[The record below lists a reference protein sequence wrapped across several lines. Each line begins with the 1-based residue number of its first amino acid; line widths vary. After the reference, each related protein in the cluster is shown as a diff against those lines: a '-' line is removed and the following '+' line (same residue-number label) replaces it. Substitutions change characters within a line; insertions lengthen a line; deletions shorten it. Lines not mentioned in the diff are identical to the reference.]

1 MMNYVGFNL
10 FLLVNI
16 ALIFIYMYNQHVPQ
30 GTFYLGFFPT
40 ESHSISLTGFTF
52 SYQTLNVELLQD
64 SVGLL
69 FIYTYS

>member
-1 MMNYVGFNL
+1 MLSVAFDVVLIVLVFLKINSHWVSIILHFLPIAVLIL
-10 FLLVNI
+10 F
-16 ALIFIYMYNQHVPQ
+16 Q
-30 GTFYLGFFPT
+30 
-40 ESHSISLTGFTF
+40 SLTGFTF